1 VCAARRPAR
10 RRWSDVERSLRLAG
24 GPLIAGVDEVG
35 RGPLAVPGVDDSKA
49 LSPLQRARLASKI
62 RERALAIA
70 LGAASP
76 REIDRYNI
84 LNATILAMR
93 RAISRLSLK
102 PDHVLID
109 GVRLRTLGVEHVNVV
124 GGDSRCFSIACA
136 SIIAKVTR
144 DRVMASLARRH
155 PGYGWDHNSGY
166 ATAAHMAGLFEHG
179 LTPHHRR
186 SFTADRQLELDLLS
200 QVSSDPLATAGGT
213 A

>member
-1 VCAARRPAR
+1 MPPDRRA
-10 RRWSDVERSLRLAG
+10 
-24 GPLIAGVDEVG
+24 I
-35 RGPLAVPGVDDSKA
+35 PGVDDSKA

-200 QVSSDPLATAGGT
+200 QVWRARLVAGHDVSCALNTPAHWAVRHHLQGGSHESR
-213 A
+213 

>member
-1 VCAARRPAR
+1 MPPDRRA
-10 RRWSDVERSLRLAG
+10 
-24 GPLIAGVDEVG
+24 I
-35 RGPLAVPGVDDSKA
+35 PGVDDSKA